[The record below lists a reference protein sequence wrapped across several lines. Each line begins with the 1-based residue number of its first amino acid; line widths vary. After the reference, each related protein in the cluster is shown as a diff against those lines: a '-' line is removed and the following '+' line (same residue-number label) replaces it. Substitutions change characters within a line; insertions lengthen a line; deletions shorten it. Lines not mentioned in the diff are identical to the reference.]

1 MSVVKPSIFGE
12 PAPSTYQSFR
22 GLPERQFSASIGF
35 SGTVQLAKAERAMLA
50 YTSVWSRTLLKTK
63 RIQPNDWD
71 WRGFCFCRRG
81 GSLGA
86 GLGRGG
92 ILLCVPGVGVLTQ
105 RDT

>member
-1 MSVVKPSIFGE
+1 MFAE

-35 SGTVQLAKAERAMLA
+35 LGTVQLAKAERAMLA

-71 WRGFCFCRRG
+71 RRCSFFFRPG
-81 GSLGA
+81 GVLVARWVGVI
-86 GLGRGG
+86 
-92 ILLCVPGVGVLTQ
+92 ILLCLRGLSFLPPGT
-105 RDT
+105 